1 MKCFTIDILVCIAAL
16 SLSSL
21 ARNYIGNKKG
31 FNFDMPEYSSIDQNL
46 YDYDDITDEDV
57 W

>member
-31 FNFDMPEYSSIDQNL
+31 YNFDMPEYSSIDQNL